1 MAIMSAAIRSRG
13 TPRLAVG
20 LVAAAL
26 TLAVGGGTTAAAMPR
41 AWTSDTPVTVTEREF
56 SLTLSTKNFTAGTY
70 TFTINN
76 AGTASHGLS
85 IKGLGVDST
94 SSIISAGKTT
104 KLTVALKKGTYDL
117 WCPVDNHRSMG
128 MMTTISVK

>member
-1 MAIMSAAIRSRG
+1 MSAAIRSRG
-13 TPRLAVG
+13 TPRLAIG

-41 AWTSDTPVTVTEREF
+41 AWASDTSVTVTEREF
-56 SLTLSTKNFTAGTY
+56 SFTLSMKNFAPGTY

-85 IKGLGVDST
+85 VKGPGVNST
-94 SSIISAGKTT
+94 SSIIPAGKST
-104 KLTVALKKGTYDL
+104 KLTVALKKGTYEL
-117 WCPVDNHRSMG
+117 WCPVDNHRAMG
-128 MMTTISVK
+128 MMTKISVK